1 MIQYSFTLNYRPG
14 LLENNQ
20 AFTFLSKTWLLQKQ
34 KALGRK
40 VKGFKQKIW
49 LKNREAIVYQAIKLK
64 FTQNKH
70 LMRELIATG
79 TKELVEASP
88 MIKYGE

>member
-40 VKGFKQKIW
+40 VKGFKQKNMV
-49 LKNREAIVYQAIKLK
+49 KK
-64 FTQNKH
+64 
-70 LMRELIATG
+70 
-79 TKELVEASP
+79 
-88 MIKYGE
+88 